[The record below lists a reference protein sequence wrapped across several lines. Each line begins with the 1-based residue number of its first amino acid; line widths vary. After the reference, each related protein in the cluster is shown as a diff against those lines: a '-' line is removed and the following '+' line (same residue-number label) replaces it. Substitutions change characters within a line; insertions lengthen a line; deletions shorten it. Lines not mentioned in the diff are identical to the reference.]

1 MNLFLVPMKEKLENY
16 TGEGDEEIVSSDIED
31 YVDED
36 FADYLIK
43 RSEKQERSQWELS
56 MMEGV
61 TNVPDGIYV
70 MDFEDFESKYGD
82 LAPLKSLADDAS
94 IDMELLKQ
102 IRPGIIIKENLD
114 RDVKNAGLQSLDPD
128 Y

>member
-16 TGEGDEEIVSSDIED
+16 TGEGDEEIVPGDIED

-36 FADYLIK
+36 FADYLRK
-43 RSEKQERSQWELS
+43 RREKQEPSQWELS
-56 MMEGV
+56 LMEGV